1 MLMHC
6 ARGQFRN
13 MPVRSAFSVSFMKSM
28 PLFLSLFAC
37 GWYVRHGPRLV
48 IVCVSYCRVCVSYC
62 SCFYFYVSWQHDGA
76 EVVII
81 GAKLDH
87 GLVRQERAHVGDVM
101 VDVLYADV
109 HVFAHVNEGHDVQVL
124 VAPHVRPHDH
134 EDVVAQ
140 GVHGLFRSGV
150 SGCLGLVCLGLVLLF
165 FVVLVRVLVLFFV
178 FLVLF
183 VFVVFRKL

>member
-1 MLMHC
+1 MLMNC
-6 ARGQFRN
+6 ARRQFRN
-13 MPVRSAFSVSFMKSM
+13 MPVSSAFSVSFMKSM
-28 PLFLSLFAC
+28 PSFLSLFAC

-62 SCFYFYVSWQHDGA
+62 SCVYFYLSWHDDGA

-81 GAKLDH
+81 GAKLVDGSLLH
-87 GLVRQERAHVGDVM
+87 GLAHVGDVN
-101 VDVLYADV
+101 VDVLHPDV
-109 HVFAHVNEGHDVQVL
+109 HVLEHVLDGHEVHHL
-124 VAPHVRPHDH
+124 AGPHVGFDDH

-140 GVHGLFRSGV
+140 GVAGLFRSGV